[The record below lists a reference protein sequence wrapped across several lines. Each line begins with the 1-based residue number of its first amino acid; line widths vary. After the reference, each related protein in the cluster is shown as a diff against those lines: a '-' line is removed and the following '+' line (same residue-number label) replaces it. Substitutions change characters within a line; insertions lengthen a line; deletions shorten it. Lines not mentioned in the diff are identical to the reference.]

1 MNEIEKMRSGLLADF
16 SAPEVQ
22 DSFRHCKK
30 LLAKFRTMS
39 TYDDDYRTVL
49 EDLIPGIPET
59 SVIMPPFHCDH
70 GHDQQQGKLFCLLC
84 GPGVCR
90 MSVRIQT
97 ALVADADA
105 ATVPGTAVCPHF
117 QQFAVLGDG
126 AVATDIEVVTYSP
139 ETTGLMV
146 TK

>member
-70 GHDQQQGKLFCLLC
+70 GHGI
-84 GPGVCR
+84 R
-90 MSVRIQT
+90 
-97 ALVADADA
+97 
-105 ATVPGTAVCPHF
+105 
-117 QQFAVLGDG
+117 LGEHVFVNAGCTFLDRAYITIG
-126 AVATDIEVVTYSP
+126 DYT
-139 ETTGLMV
+139 
-146 TK
+146 

>member
-49 EDLIPGIPET
+49 EDLIRVFLKHL
-59 SVIMPPFHCDH
+59 S
-70 GHDQQQGKLFCLLC
+70 LCLL
-84 GPGVCR
+84 
-90 MSVRIQT
+90 SI
-97 ALVADADA
+97 
-105 ATVPGTAVCPHF
+105 ATMGMEYGWANMY
-117 QQFAVLGDG
+117 L
-126 AVATDIEVVTYSP
+126 
-139 ETTGLMV
+139 
-146 TK
+146 

>member
-70 GHDQQQGKLFCLLC
+70 GHGI
-84 GPGVCR
+84 R
-90 MSVRIQT
+90 
-97 ALVADADA
+97 
-105 ATVPGTAVCPHF
+105 
-117 QQFAVLGDG
+117 LGEHVFVNAGCTFLDG
-126 AVATDIEVVTYSP
+126 LI
-139 ETTGLMV
+139 LR
-146 TK
+146 

>member
-70 GHDQQQGKLFCLLC
+70 GHGIRLGEHVFVNAGCTFLDGAYITIGDYTLIALTYKYTLRIILSIIVSVVL
-84 GPGVCR
+84 R
-90 MSVRIQT
+90 KSIHIRLRLVRI
-97 ALVADADA
+97 A
-105 ATVPGTAVCPHF
+105 G
-117 QQFAVLGDG
+117 
-126 AVATDIEVVTYSP
+126 
-139 ETTGLMV
+139 
-146 TK
+146 